1 MSSSKT
7 DTTNNTERNIP
18 ARSIDGNTSFPPKD
32 FQFQTPRAIRRNEIQ
47 YRKDG
52 QPVTYTCRCRDIKRE
67 NAEYKGLETT
77 SITGCD
83 GEEWNH
89 VDLFNQDSTG
99 YIFMHHHKTCKT
111 GTFDYVLCKQEGCCA
126 VSPTV
131 VPTEKTAIIYHV
143 INEHL
148 HYLQKALGKP
158 DATKDN
164 IKTELYEKGYLFY
177 NKRMNRWLLERP
189 VFESKQPF
197 STSKRFNGKERATE
211 QPKPAPSVDTSD
223 TSDTSNVSSQK
234 EKKSDVP
241 KIPLWSSKLVARV
254 AQPVA
259 QPVIT
264 LETNVVLEAKQPLE
278 TNVVAEPI
286 NTSDA
291 TDASMLKD
299 EFTVKEKRQKK
310 KNPAPPQGPSLD
322 SSKNF
327 AGRKKIHEESMQQPE
342 LSLADSSMSK
352 IIEVLM
358 SVQTD
363 ASVGETDASVGETN
377 ASAQTEVITPVMQTD
392 VILSAVQTDENLQQL
407 HTIIEIPEEPSPIVP
422 PKEIF
427 TDKLYLEKFCNFGTE
442 CRNKDFK
449 EGRIPCAFN
458 HRCKQQCVE
467 AGQEVPIGFCKW
479 DRPFAEP
486 QAIRCKNKF
495 CTFDHS
501 KGRVAFIRKQQ
512 EYEKT
517 AKPIV
522 SDANGD
528 VIRKKEELEERM
540 KILREMKKLQDEMKQ
555 LEDLLK

>member
-52 QPVTYTCRCRDIKRE
+52 QPVTYTCRCRDTKRE

-89 VDLFNQDSTG
+89 ADLFNQDSTG

-148 HYLQKALGKP
+148 SYLQKALRKP
-158 DATKDN
+158 DATKDE

-177 NKRMNRWLLERP
+177 DKKMNRWLLERP
-189 VFESKQPF
+189 VFESKQPI
-197 STSKRFNGKERATE
+197 SSSKRFNGKERATE
-211 QPKPAPSVDTSD
+211 QPKSAPSVDTSD
-223 TSDTSNVSSQK
+223 TSDASSQK
-234 EKKSDVP
+234 ETKSDVP
-241 KIPLWSSKLVARV
+241 KIPLWSSKLVASRLAQPVAQSV

-259 QPVIT
+259 QFVAQPVAQSVAQPVI
-264 LETNVVLEAKQPLE
+264 ALE

-291 TDASMLKD
+291 TDASVLKD
-299 EFTVKEKRQKK
+299 AFTVKEKRQKK

-327 AGRKKIHEESMQQPE
+327 AGRKKIHEESTQQPE

-358 SVQTD
+358 SVQTN
-363 ASVGETDASVGETN
+363 ASVEEIDT
-377 ASAQTEVITPVMQTD
+377 TPPFVQPD
-392 VILSAVQTDENLQQL
+392 VISPAVQTDESLQQS
-407 HTIIEIPEEPSPIVP
+407 HTIIEIPEEPSPSVP

-427 TDKLYLEKFCNFGTE
+427 TDKLYLEKFCNSGSE

-449 EGRIPCAFN
+449 EGKIPCAFN
-458 HRCKQQCVE
+458 HRCTQQCVE

-479 DRPFAEP
+479 DRPFAE
-486 QAIRCKNKF
+486 QATRCKNKF

-517 AKPIV
+517 VKPIV

-540 KILREMKKLQDEMKQ
+540 KILREMKTLQDEMKQ